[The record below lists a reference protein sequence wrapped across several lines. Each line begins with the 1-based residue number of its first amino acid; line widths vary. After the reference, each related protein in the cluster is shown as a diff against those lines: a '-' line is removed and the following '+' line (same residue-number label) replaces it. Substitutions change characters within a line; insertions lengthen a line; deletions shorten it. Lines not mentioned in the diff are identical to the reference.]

1 MSKKKKY
8 VLTAAVVIANLLII
22 FIVKDWEN
30 LRKGRIIAPYRQP
43 TKSEVTRWAAEIER
57 RLNEEDIDFV
67 IDRYDGNAG
76 LFFGMGVTNWASER
90 GEIFKKELM
99 RSSLAGIKGCRL
111 KVCDV
116 GVGQYSPNRLIVYEL
131 VYEDGSKADASAEFF
146 KNRRGGLGVA
156 NFIVLLPK
164 EFIETI
170 SDQIVEKNGWPKLDS
185 PVVPQ

>member
-76 LFFGMGVTNWASER
+76 LFWHGSH
-90 GEIFKKELM
+90 EL
-99 RSSLAGIKGCRL
+99 
-111 KVCDV
+111 
-116 GVGQYSPNRLIVYEL
+116 GQ
-131 VYEDGSKADASAEFF
+131 
-146 KNRRGGLGVA
+146 
-156 NFIVLLPK
+156 
-164 EFIETI
+164 
-170 SDQIVEKNGWPKLDS
+170 
-185 PVVPQ
+185 